1 MKRFLPVILLLTV
14 ICSCE
19 TVDRVFH
26 NIRDGRVAVVGKNV
40 LYRSDL
46 DKVIPAGVAP
56 EDSVMMAERYINSW
70 ALGKLLLAEAEARLS
85 KEQKAVDDQVEEF
98 KQNLLT
104 FRYEK
109 LCVAERLDTV
119 VTREEAED
127 YYDEHRQEFVS
138 SNSVI
143 RGRVIRISKKSP
155 YYPLIRDNYKSTNE
169 ADVAVLRQ
177 TAFSSADK
185 YTDFDGRWVHVSALA
200 RETGQDI
207 ASCESD
213 LAKSQAYEKDI
224 DGAHYLVFI
233 QERTA
238 PGAVSPL
245 DYNLDAITDII
256 ISRRKQEILS
266 SLEQELLKD
275 ALDNGKLK
283 KYDNQDD

>member
-1 MKRFLPVILLLTV
+1 MKRLFPVILLLAAF
-14 ICSCE
+14 CSCDN
-19 TVDRVFH
+19 VDRMFH
-26 NIRDGRVAVVGKNV
+26 NIRDGRVASVGKHV

-46 DKVIPAGVAP
+46 GKVIPAGVSP
-56 EDSVMMAERYINSW
+56 QDSVMMAERYISSW
-70 ALGKLLLAEAEARLS
+70 ALGRLLLDEAEQRLS
-85 KEQKAVDDQVEEF
+85 KEQKDVDEQVEEF
-98 KQNLLT
+98 RQNLLT

-119 VTREEAED
+119 VSREEAEA
-127 YYDEHRQEFVS
+127 YYNDHTKDFVS
-138 SNSVI
+138 QNSVI
-143 RGRVIRISKKSP
+143 RGRVIRISRKSP
-155 YYPLIRDNYKSTNE
+155 FYPLIRDNYKSTSE

-177 TAFSSADK
+177 TAFSSAERF
-185 YTDFDGRWVHVSALA
+185 TDFDGQWVPVSALA
-200 RETGQDI
+200 RELGQDV
-207 ASCESD
+207 AACESD
-213 LAKSQAYEKDI
+213 LAKSMAYEKEI
-224 DGAHYLVFI
+224 DGQHYLVFI

-245 DYNLDAITDII
+245 DYNLETIHDII